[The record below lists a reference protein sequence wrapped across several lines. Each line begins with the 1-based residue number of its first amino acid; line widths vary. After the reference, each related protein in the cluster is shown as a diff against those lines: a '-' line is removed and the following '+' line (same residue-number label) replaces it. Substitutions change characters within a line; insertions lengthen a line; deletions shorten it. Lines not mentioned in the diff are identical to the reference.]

1 MDSYVPKAKM
11 LEKDAQLIRLSM
23 AQEHFTSPLS
33 DKQFGITDLERR
45 EQTLKMIERRFRGSV
60 EETPEQRLKNL
71 ERQRQSEAAATKKI
85 V

>member
-1 MDSYVPKAKM
+1 
-11 LEKDAQLIRLSM
+11 
-23 AQEHFTSPLS
+23 
-33 DKQFGITDLERR
+33 
-45 EQTLKMIERRFRGSV
+45 MIERKFRGSV